1 MYEVTSKYVVG
12 MQAVNNYYEML
23 YQALSSSLPSA
34 WLAQSGAYVWRG
46 YRIIKYQ
53 DLAGGQYYCQDFS
66 GIKTMNQ
73 HLIQIHSTLRKVM
86 RIINLKASKMCCIR

>member
-34 WLAQSGAYVWRG
+34 WLAQSGAYVG
-46 YRIIKYQ
+46 AVTA
-53 DLAGGQYYCQDFS
+53 L
-66 GIKTMNQ
+66 
-73 HLIQIHSTLRKVM
+73 
-86 RIINLKASKMCCIR
+86 